1 MILCSD
7 LDQAIAKARERAEST
22 GSSQC
27 VVSGRIR
34 GVPAFAVYPL
44 AGFGLPAGAS
54 LEEVVH
60 PSRERSVVEPPEKTS
75 TNGF

>member
-1 MILCSD
+1 MVFSELSEA
-7 LDQAIAKARERAEST
+7 LDHARRKAEAS
-22 GSSQC
+22 GAPQC

-44 AGFGLPAGAS
+44 AGFGLPAGAV

-60 PSRERSVVEPPEKTS
+60 PAREREVKEPPEKTS

>member
-1 MILCSD
+1 MILYD
-7 LDQAIAKARERAEST
+7 LDQAIRKATERAELS
-22 GSSQC
+22 GAAQC
-27 VVSGRIR
+27 VVSGTIK

-44 AGFGLPAGAS
+44 AGFGLPAGAI

-60 PSRERSVVEPPEKTS
+60 PSRERMTVEPPEKTS